1 MNKTLATRTGI
12 ITSIL
17 IIAYNLILIAQKVPP
32 SSPLTLIQFLILFIG
47 ICFSAFFL
55 QKYYAGITFFDYLK
69 HCLGTLS
76 TIIFLVVVSNVIL
89 FFVLKDKADPLSNIT
104 WLIMKVIF
112 SFSLSGILS
121 AFFTSFIFNTFTK
134 NK

>member
-17 IIAYNLILIAQKVPP
+17 IIAYILILIAQKVPP
-32 SSPLTLIQFLILFIG
+32 SSPLPLIQFLILFIG
-47 ICFSAFFL
+47 IFFSAFFL

-69 HCLGTLS
+69 HCLKTLA
-76 TIIFLVVVSNVIL
+76 TIL
-89 FFVLKDKADPLSNIT
+89 FIVIVSRA
-104 WLIMKVIF
+104 VIF
-112 SFSLSGILS
+112 YFFNRQNFIFANFTLDIMQTIFGFSVSGILS